1 MVLRPP
7 PEDDDSSRGWHHI
20 IFATLLIVF
29 NAAFFPPNILR
40 DGAQQHAR
48 VFGVLALLGCC
59 VTYPL
64 YLLSMRIR
72 RRQSF
77 VEGSIEITQSGVQLV
92 STYGARQSHSSSFS
106 PSPAS
111 SMSPLFSN
119 AKQHQQQ
126 FQQKP
131 RRRRRPSIV
140 TIKKNE
146 HNCDDD
152 VDSDIVLQHQ
162 HHSHQVIHAQIPL
175 CQIID
180 VIVMEIVWPH
190 CVWSQVAFRV
200 RKTVKKTPTY
210 DDTDYL
216 SNNNLDSIRSNNG
229 GLRPELKKDVGQT
242 SSSAAAAG
250 SKTNKS
256 DNRRDAN
263 TRRHSSLSESPS
275 AAVATTAQQLLQKG
289 DVSIVPAFSPKDCY
303 GMLSYEECLLVQVEI
318 EKLLGI
324 LGDDA

>member
-1 MVLRPP
+1 VVLRPP

-20 IFATLLIVF
+20 IFATLLVVF

-40 DGAQQHAR
+40 DGPQQHAR

-77 VEGSIEITQSGVQLV
+77 VEGSIEITQSCVQLV
-92 STYGARQSHSSSFS
+92 STYGALQSNSSSFS

-146 HNCDDD
+146 HNCNDD
-152 VDSDIVLQHQ
+152 VVSDIVLQQQ
-162 HHSHQVIHAQIPL
+162 HHSHKVIHAQIPL

-200 RKTVKKTPTY
+200 RKTVKKTPTN

-216 SNNNLDSIRSNNG
+216 SNTNLGSIRSDNC
-229 GLRPELKKDVGQT
+229 GLKPVVKKDVGQT
-242 SSSAAAAG
+242 SSSSAAG

-256 DNRRDAN
+256 DNRCDAN
-263 TRRHSSLSESPS
+263 TRRHSSPSESPS
-275 AAVATTAQQLLQKG
+275 AAVATTAQQLLHKG
-289 DVSIVPAFSPKDCY
+289 EVSIVPAFSPKDCY

-318 EKLLGI
+318 EQLLGI
-324 LGDDA
+324 